1 MEVLAN
7 VWRRYA
13 AKITPLYKHICCTL
27 YSVNSPLGVISAVEV
42 AILAII
48 FLIALIINIASDYS
62 SSGKINAIVLFAGI
76 LLGFKNNI
84 MNLVLGI
91 SFERALYLHK
101 CLFMISWLMTFI
113 HGIPQL
119 VGFKFSD
126 VPSNDLLSNPR
137 VNGLVLFLLMT
148 TQLIYYYVVKIISF
162 ELFFYMHIAT
172 YGAII
177 YMAIRHE
184 ATLIAF
190 SLVLMAVDLLVRFII
205 KGRMVTA
212 ELKSLNKSSVTCVK
226 FKKLFNYEAGQYA
239 FIMIPSLG
247 IHQYHPFTISS
258 IPSDEDMTM
267 HIKALG
273 DWTKSLN
280 NMSIKDNAAIT
291 CFIEGPFGR
300 PMMDPFNDASYQI
313 FILVCGGIGLTPMQA
328 WANHLLH
335 LYQTKK
341 KVVTKIYYVWSIRED
356 MTQLVNELVIT
367 KMLPL
372 PASNDVELASA
383 TQPSTEDS
391 NVPIVNHNIIETG
404 IYITGVSNASETDKN
419 NIRDSIDPLASKFVH
434 FNRPNLAEIFDKA
447 SLLASTSQQ
456 GRVLVGACGPNS
468 LIDDAIKLCRVKSGK
483 GVNFDLHT
491 EVFNY

>member
-1 MEVLAN
+1 
-7 VWRRYA
+7 
-13 AKITPLYKHICCTL
+13 
-27 YSVNSPLGVISAVEV
+27 
-42 AILAII
+42 
-48 FLIALIINIASDYS
+48 
-62 SSGKINAIVLFAGI
+62 
-76 LLGFKNNI
+76 
-84 MNLVLGI
+84 
-91 SFERALYLHK
+91 
-101 CLFMISWLMTFI
+101 
-113 HGIPQL
+113 
-119 VGFKFSD
+119 
-126 VPSNDLLSNPR
+126 
-137 VNGLVLFLLMT
+137 
-148 TQLIYYYVVKIISF
+148 
-162 ELFFYMHIAT
+162 
-172 YGAII
+172 
-177 YMAIRHE
+177 MAIRHE
-184 ATLIAF
+184 AALIAY
-190 SLVLMAVDLLVRFII
+190 SLVLMAADLLVRFII
-205 KGRMVTA
+205 KGKLVTVQ
-212 ELKSLNKSSVTCVK
+212 LKSLNKSKVTCVK

-280 NMSIKDNAAIT
+280 NMSIKDNAAVT

-300 PMMDPFNDASYQI
+300 PMMDPFDDASYQI

-335 LYQTKK
+335 LHQTKK

-356 MTQLVNELVIT
+356 MTQLVNELVT
-367 KMLPL
+367 TNMLPL
-372 PASNDVELASA
+372 PASNDVELASE
-383 TQPSTEDS
+383 TQPKTENS
-391 NVPIVNHNIIETG
+391 RLPIVNHTIIETG
-404 IYITGVSNASETDKN
+404 IYITGVNGASETDKN
-419 NIRDSIDPLASKFVH
+419 SIRDNIDPSASKFVH

-483 GVNFDLHT
+483 GVKFDLHT